1 MGEKTLII
9 FIDSLP
15 YFCTDRMKFLSRF
28 KSSIR
33 KVVPGFGYSI
43 NVKAEIFGGLMPDD
57 IGYLNEWT
65 YQPDSHLRKYPPWLQ
80 TLAPLQHFYYL
91 DRIAHKVFSMLYGQN
106 ILNIPFEYLSFFTKT
121 GTEPYRDEFSLPTI
135 FSKMSNL
142 KKICYYHYRYG
153 PKRDSQI
160 FYNTMKALSEGI
172 YNNIFVAFGDLDGVA
187 HLYGVGSGEY
197 SKKIEELDS
206 CICRIYKEFTRN
218 NPNGTFFVI
227 SDHGMADVTG
237 PVHINMERQFGAA
250 NKTSYLYFVDSTM
263 LRVWT
268 FCERKKVEIEEFLN
282 ALDFGIVLDE
292 KKRLDYAISSKE
304 FGDIIFLLNEGIVFN
319 PGFMG
324 HRMPKSMHG
333 YWPELESQKG
343 ILFTNKCLN
352 KPEYAAKEVFG
363 VLRQFLV
370 PG

>member
-1 MGEKTLII
+1 MAEKNLVI

-15 YFCTDRMKFLSRF
+15 FYYIEKMAFLSQF
-28 KSSIR
+28 SESIR
-33 KVVPGFGYSI
+33 KIVPGFGYSV
-43 NVKAEIFGGLMPDD
+43 NVKAEIFGGYGPDSA
-57 IGYLNEWT
+57 GYLNEWT
-65 YQPDSHLRKYPPWLQ
+65 YGPNHRLKKYHMFFVLLRPVK
-80 TLAPLQHFYYL
+80 HFYYL
-91 DRIAHKVFSMLYGQN
+91 DRVAHRFFSKLYGRN
-106 ILNIPFEYLSFFTKT
+106 ILNIPFEYLSCFVHR
-121 GTEPYRDEFSLPTI
+121 GTEAYRDEFPLPTI
-135 FSKMSNL
+135 FSEMNNL
-142 KKICYYHYRYG
+142 RKICYYNYRYG
-153 PKRDSQI
+153 KQRDHQI
-160 FYNTMKALSEGI
+160 FADAMKAISSETHD
-172 YNNIFVAFGDLDGVA
+172 NIFIASGDLDGAA
-187 HLYGVGSGEY
+187 HLYGVDSGEY

-206 CICRIYKEFTRN
+206 CICQIYKEFTRN

-237 PVHINMERQFGAA
+237 SVHINMERQFSAA
-250 NKTSYLYFVDSTM
+250 NETTYLYFVDSTM

-268 FCERKKVEIEEFLN
+268 FCEIKNVEIEEFLN

-324 HRMPKSMHG
+324 RRMPKSMHG
-333 YWPELESQKG
+333 YLPELESQKG

-363 VLRQFLV
+363 ILRQSLV